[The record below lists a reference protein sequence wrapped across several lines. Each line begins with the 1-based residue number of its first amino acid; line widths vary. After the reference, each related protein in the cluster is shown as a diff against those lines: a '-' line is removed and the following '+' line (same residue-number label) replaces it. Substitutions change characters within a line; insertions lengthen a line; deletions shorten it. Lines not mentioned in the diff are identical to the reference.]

1 MFCSHDAG
9 GGSGACGIFR
19 RCRLRFGKRDLASS
33 FFPCE
38 FFNAPVALGLSSV
51 DFWPV
56 TSPLRRPTAVPC
68 LIHWMIVGV
77 SFVQGKEEVG
87 VCFLVRWEC
96 FVETW
101 SSSRSFAKTF
111 HSSFL
116 GVRGKCLWPC
126 VFPVVTVLRLNDF
139 SVFGL
144 RRLNAV
150 PCIHYWKDV
159 WCRMFC
165 SHDAGGGS
173 GACGIFRWCRLRFGR
188 RDLASSFFPC
198 EFFNAPVALG
208 LSSVDF
214 WPVTSPLRRP
224 TAVAC
229 LIHWMIVGASFVQ
242 GKEEVGFLPA
252 GCAFGLVWVAF
263 SVCGQKR
270 RSRRVSFQ

>member
-19 RCRLRFGKRDLASS
+19 QCRLRFGKRDLASS

-68 LIHWMIVGV
+68 LIHWMIVGRR
-77 SFVQGKEEVG
+77 
-87 VCFLVRWEC
+87 LY
-96 FVETW
+96 
-101 SSSRSFAKTF
+101 
-111 HSSFL
+111 
-116 GVRGKCLWPC
+116 RGK
-126 VFPVVTVLRLNDF
+126 
-139 SVFGL
+139 
-144 RRLNAV
+144 
-150 PCIHYWKDV
+150 KDV

-173 GACGIFRWCRLRFGR
+173 GACGIFRQCRLRFGK

-198 EFFNAPVALG
+198 EFFNAPVSLG

-214 WPVTSPLRRP
+214 WSVTSPLRRP
-224 TAVAC
+224 TAVPC
-229 LIHWMIVGASFVQ
+229 LIHWMIVGRRLYR
-242 GKEEVGFLPA
+242 GKKRWVSYQRMCFRVGV
-252 GCAFGLVWVAF
+252 GCFFGFGLGPCVYPVVTVIRLSDF
-263 SVCGQKR
+263 SVFGLR
-270 RSRRVSFQ
+270 RLNAVPCIHHWKAVRCRTLFARRGWGGVLGVCSLVRWE